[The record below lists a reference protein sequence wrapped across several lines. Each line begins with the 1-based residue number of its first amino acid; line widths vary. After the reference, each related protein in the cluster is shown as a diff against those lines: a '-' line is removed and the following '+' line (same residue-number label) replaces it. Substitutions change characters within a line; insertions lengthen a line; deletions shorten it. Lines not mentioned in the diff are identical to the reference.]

1 MFDFK
6 EYHQFIQNKAK
17 EPLPLPIQSN
27 IILLPFL
34 DELTNQPNSMASK
47 EPSITQADAVQF
59 EKGLTAI
66 FSSTT
71 LERSL
76 MFQLNTL
83 SIEEPLIS
91 DKKIFSSKS
100 KEDDFVREVAEIATS
115 DEIISALS
123 NELGSPKEEETEN
136 DFVNRGKNI
145 LRKIL
150 RETFNQK

>member
-6 EYHQFIQNKAK
+6 EYHQFIQKKAK
-17 EPLPLPIQSN
+17 EPLPLPIPSN

-34 DELTNQPNSMASK
+34 DELTNQPNSTASK
-47 EPSITQADAVQF
+47 EPSIMQMDAVQF

-76 MFQLNTL
+76 VFQLNTL

-123 NELGSPKEEETEN
+123 NELGSPREEETEN

>member
-17 EPLPLPIQSN
+17 EPLPLPIPSN
-27 IILLPFL
+27 VILLPFL
-34 DELTNQPNSMASK
+34 DELTNQSNSMPSK
-47 EPSITQADAVQF
+47 EPSITEIDAAQY
-59 EKGLTAI
+59 EKGLITI

-71 LERSL
+71 LESNL
-76 MFQLNTL
+76 IFQINTL
-83 SIEEPLIS
+83 SIVEPLTS

-115 DEIISALS
+115 DEIISELS
-123 NELGSPKEEETEN
+123 NELGSPREEETEN
-136 DFVNRGKNI
+136 DFVNRGKSI

-150 RETFNQK
+150 RETFDQK

>member
-17 EPLPLPIQSN
+17 EPLPLPIPSN
-27 IILLPFL
+27 VISLPFL
-34 DELTNQPNSMASK
+34 DELTNQSNSMPSK
-47 EPSITQADAVQF
+47 EPSIIQMDAVQF
-59 EKGLTAI
+59 EENLTAI

-71 LERSL
+71 LEKSL
-76 MFQLNTL
+76 ISQLNAL
-83 SIEEPLIS
+83 SIEESFTPY
-91 DKKIFSSKS
+91 KKICSSTS

-115 DEIISALS
+115 DEIISELS
-123 NELGSPKEEETEN
+123 NELGSPRKEETEN

-150 RETFNQK
+150 RETFDQK

>member
-17 EPLPLPIQSN
+17 EPLPLPIPSN
-27 IILLPFL
+27 VILLPFL
-34 DELTNQPNSMASK
+34 DELTNQSNSMPSK
-47 EPSITQADAVQF
+47 EPSITQTDAIQF

-76 MFQLNTL
+76 IFQLNTL

-115 DEIISALS
+115 DEIISELS
-123 NELGSPKEEETEN
+123 NELGSPREEETEN

-150 RETFNQK
+150 RETFDQK